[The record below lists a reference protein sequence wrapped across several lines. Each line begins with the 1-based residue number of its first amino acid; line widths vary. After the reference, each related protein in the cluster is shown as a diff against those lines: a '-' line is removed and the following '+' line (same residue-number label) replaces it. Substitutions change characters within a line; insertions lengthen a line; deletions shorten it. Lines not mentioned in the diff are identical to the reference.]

1 MITIETTKALHK
13 AHNSDAGWDIAASG
27 KTIIPAGQSRVI
39 STNLRMAIPEGWVGI
54 LKSRSGLSVRKRLE
68 VGAGVIDAGYRGEI
82 AVHIHNLGFDDVLI
96 EEGDRIAQLLVLP
109 VPDIN
114 WVVVDELPD
123 SPRSGNGFGS
133 TGA

>member
-1 MITIETTKALHK
+1 MITIHTNKKIFK
-13 AHNSDAGWDIAASG
+13 AHDSDAGWDIAASG

-39 STNLRMAIPEGWVGI
+39 STSLRMAIPEGWVGI

-96 EEGDRIAQLLVLP
+96 EEGDRVAQLLVLP

-123 SPRSGNGFGS
+123 SVRNDNGFGS
-133 TGA
+133 SGV